1 MLLSLR
7 WHNRGYAPYE
17 VDACLQAAGLVA
29 VESFDYGTGWSKWMC
44 IAAIGVK
51 L

>member
-17 VDACLQAAGLVA
+17 VDECLQAAGLVA
-29 VESFDYGTGWSKWMC
+29 VESFDYGTGGC
-44 IAAIGVK
+44 ALRRLG
-51 L
+51 